1 MTIEIAIIDSGINP
15 WHSHVQGVAGGISFH
30 LETSGKVVEGIDF
43 NDELGHGT
51 AIAGVIRERNSQARI
66 YAVKIFHQI
75 LESPAALLVAA
86 LQWAI
91 NKRVNIIHLSLGTEQ
106 HEYREDLRQ
115 LCYDAIKKDIVI
127 IAAARASEH
136 QVFPA
141 IFDEVIGVYWNHE
154 CENGSLIYN
163 PESTVE
169 FGAYGRPRA
178 LPGMP
183 QELNFSGSSF
193 AAAHVTAMAA
203 DLLKPD
209 PRVGVVRVKKM
220 LREKAKEVLDRNGEK
235 QAKGQKAAF
244 T

>member
-1 MTIEIAIIDSGINP
+1 MTIKIAIIDSGINP

-30 LETSGKVVEGIDF
+30 LQASGKVAEGADF
-43 NDELGHGT
+43 SDELGHGT
-51 AIAGVIRERNSQARI
+51 AIAGVIREKNSQARI

-75 LESPAALLVAA
+75 LEAPAALLIEA

-91 NKRVNIIHLSLGTEQ
+91 RARVNIIHLSLGTEQ
-106 HEYREDLRQ
+106 QQHRLGLQQ
-115 LCYDAIKKDIVI
+115 LCQDAFKKNIVI
-127 IAAARASEH
+127 IAAARTSEDR
-136 QVFPA
+136 VFPA
-141 IFDEVIGVYWNHE
+141 VFDEVVGVYWNHD
-154 CENGSLIYN
+154 CENGSLLYH
-163 PESTVE
+163 PEKTVE

-209 PRVGVVRVKKM
+209 PKAGVVWVKKM
-220 LREKAKEVLDRNGEK
+220 LREKAKEVFDRNGEK